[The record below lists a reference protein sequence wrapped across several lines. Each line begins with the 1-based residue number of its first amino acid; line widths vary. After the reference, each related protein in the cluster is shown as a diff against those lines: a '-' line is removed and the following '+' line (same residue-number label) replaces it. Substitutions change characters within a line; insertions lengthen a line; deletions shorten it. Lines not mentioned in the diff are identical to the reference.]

1 MELIEILKKIGFS
14 EDEAKIYLSCLEIW
28 ASQVSNIARH
38 SKIKRTT
45 LYSILDKM
53 NVKWYLGK
61 SVKENIIYFEA
72 IDANIIYKN
81 FQENLLE
88 LQINMQE
95 FEKIKNKK
103 NKKYKVTFFEWVE
116 NVAKMYKIE
125 VEDNP
130 DLVEIFSSNYDRK
143 KWELDKLR
151 KLRNEIYWKLEIDS
165 KKKIIFNRE
174 LTKSEKS
181 RPELSWKVIPKEV
194 LDLPITMKIYNNK
207 VQFISMKSPISW
219 ILIEDEEVAKTMS
232 NIFNYIF
239 NN

>member
-1 MELIEILKKIGFS
+1 MELIEVLKNLGFS
-14 EDEAKIYLSCLEIW
+14 DDEARIYLCCLEIW
-28 ASQVSNIARH
+28 SSQVSNIARS

-53 NVKWYLGK
+53 NSKWYLWK

-72 IDANIIYKN
+72 IDIKTIYKN
-81 FQENLLE
+81 FQDNLLS
-88 LQINMQE
+88 LQSNMDE

-151 KLRNEIYWKLEIDS
+151 KLRNEIYSKLEVDS

-174 LTKSEKS
+174 LTKSEQTRS
-181 RPELSWKVIPKEV
+181 ELSWKVIPKEV
-194 LDLPITMKIYNNK
+194 LDLPITIKIYNNK
-207 VQFISMKSPISW
+207 VQFISMKSPLSW
-219 ILIEDEEVAKTMS
+219 ILIEDEEIAKTMS